1 MLFDCF
7 TFFNELD
14 LLTIRLQEMA
24 SVVDRFVLVEATK
37 TFQGDPKPLHF
48 ADNKHLFA
56 PFLDKIIHVVVDFP
70 EVVDNDLSRKSQA
83 WGREEYQRD
92 AIARG
97 LAAAGP
103 DDFVMIGDVDEIVSA
118 PVLSRVI
125 NEWQSDRLV
134 IFMMP
139 MFYGFL
145 DRRSTDPTLENGEW
159 GLGPRL
165 VRRRHFTTA
174 QKMRN
179 TRPFRSKKLRG
190 TLIGALHTRFMNW
203 LKSGIACPPE
213 IVRTSGW
220 HFSSIGNWDNYRRK
234 VSAFAH
240 EECKDWDVYKSE
252 AAFRAYIE
260 ATTSPFPIDRL
271 PRYVAEHI
279 ADFATKGFIFADAP
293 TN

>member
-14 LLTIRLQEMA
+14 LLQIRFQEM
-24 SVVDRFVLVEATK
+24 SPVVDRFVLVEATK
-37 TFQGDPKPLHF
+37 TFQGVPKPLYF
-48 ADNKHLFA
+48 DENRHLFE
-56 PFLDKIIHVVVDFP
+56 PFLDKVVHVVVDFP
-70 EVVDNDLSRKSQA
+70 EVVTNDLSRKSQA

-97 LAAAGP
+97 LATAAA

-118 PVLSRVI
+118 PILRRVLDT
-125 NEWQSDRLV
+125 WTQDRLV
-134 IFMMP
+134 VFMMP

-179 TRPFRSKKLRG
+179 SRPFRSKKLRG
-190 TLIGALHTRFMNW
+190 SWLGEMHARLMNG
-203 LKSGIACPPE
+203 LKSGIFCKPE
-213 IVRTSGW
+213 IVRTAGW
-220 HFSSIGNWDNYRRK
+220 HFSSIGNWENYRAK
-234 VSAFAH
+234 VAAFAH
-240 EECKDWDVYKSE
+240 EECKDWDVYKTE

-260 ATTSPFPIDRL
+260 SMTSDFPIEQL
-271 PRYVAEHI
+271 PSFVQHQR
-279 ADFATKGFIFADAP
+279 ADFAAKGFFYAQG
-293 TN
+293 